1 MSVFFKEWAK
11 SESKDGKIRLYAQK
25 DKNNEVTGLM
35 YHLNTEARD
44 ILNEALGSPVFAT
57 AQVRPD
63 GDKAKILRKF
73 IAIIAKSEEEAEAF
87 KEASTK
93 DMSEAEKAE
102 FEAMFA
108 KLRKLVYIDE
118 TE

>member
-11 SESKDGKIRLYAQK
+11 SESKDGKIRLYTQK
-25 DKNNEVTGLM
+25 DKNNEAIGLM

-57 AQVRPD
+57 AQVRPE
-63 GDKAKILRKF
+63 GDKAQILRKF
-73 IAIIAKSEEEAEAF
+73 IAIIEMSEEEAEAF

-93 DMSEAEKAE
+93 EMSEAEKVE
-102 FEAMFA
+102 FEEMFA

>member
-11 SESKDGKIRLYAQK
+11 SESKDGKIRLYIQK
-25 DKNNEVTGLM
+25 PKDGSEGGLM
-35 YHLNTEARD
+35 YHLNTEARNV
-44 ILNEALGSPVFAT
+44 LNEALGSPVFTT
-57 AQVRPD
+57 AQARPD
-63 GDKAKILRKF
+63 GDKAQILRKF

-93 DMSEAEKAE
+93 EMSEAEKAE
-102 FEAMFA
+102 FEEMFA
-108 KLRKLVYIDE
+108 KLRKLVFIDE